1 MRFDYDL
8 IVIGGGAAGFVSAK
22 LAAGLGKKVALIEK
36 NRLGGE
42 CTNYGCIPSKT
53 LIRSAN
59 AVFHARRIEGP
70 TTAASS
76 GTVMDHVR
84 SIVKKV
90 LDGHGAEVFERLGIR
105 VLFGEPRFLDNHT
118 LDVSGT
124 TLTAKRF
131 IISTGS
137 SPFIPPIDGIDT
149 VPFLTNDNVWDLDRL
164 PPSMLILGGG
174 PIGTELAQAFARL
187 GTTTTIVE
195 MGEQIMIREDKDLR
209 DRLAG
214 WLAAEGVIIRTGTK
228 AVSVTSES
236 GKIGLTVENTDHS
249 RGSLL
254 ADAILVAVGR
264 KANVDGLGLEQAG
277 VKYSQKGIAVD
288 EQLRSSAPNIYACG
302 DVAGPYQFS
311 HMAEY
316 QARIAAQNAV
326 LPVTKRVNYDH
337 YIWCTFTDPELAH
350 AGLTEEEARDRSG
363 DRLRVYTWQY
373 ADTDRGK
380 TDGEEFGVA
389 KFVCDD
395 RYRILGAHILG
406 PRAGEL
412 IHEAQILKTF
422 GIPFYKL
429 DSVIH
434 VYPTFTDVVKQPAKL
449 CYIDKVRN
457 TWYVKLAS
465 ALFGRRKPGV

>member
-36 NRLGGE
+36 TRLGGE
-42 CTNYGCIPSKT
+42 CTNYGCVPSKT

-59 AVFHARRIEGP
+59 TLFHARCIEGS
-70 TTAASS
+70 TTAPSS

-84 SIVKKV
+84 SVVKKV

-164 PPSMLILGGG
+164 PSSMLILGGG

-195 MGEQIMIREDKDLR
+195 MGEQILIREDKDLR

-214 WLAAEGVIIRTGTK
+214 RLASEGVIIRTGTK
-228 AVSVTSES
+228 AVSVTREN
-236 GKIGLTVENTDHS
+236 GKIGLTVEDTDRN

-264 KANVDGLGLEQAG
+264 KANVNGLGLEQAG
-277 VKYSQKGIAVD
+277 VKYSQKGITVD
-288 EQLRSSAPNIYACG
+288 EQLRTSAPNIYACG

-326 LPVTKRVNYDH
+326 LPVKKRVSYDH

-350 AGLTEEEARDRSG
+350 AGLTEEEARARSG

-389 KFVCDD
+389 KFVCDN
-395 RYRILGAHILG
+395 RYRLLGAHILG

-422 GIPFYKL
+422 DMPFYKL

-449 CYIDKVRN
+449 CYIDKVRS

>member
-36 NRLGGE
+36 GRLGGE
-42 CTNYGCIPSKT
+42 CTNYGCVPSKT

-59 AVFHARRIEGP
+59 SRFHARGIGDL
-70 TTAASS
+70 TTAAASVA
-76 GTVMDHVR
+76 VMDHVR
-84 SIVKKV
+84 SIVKRV
-90 LDGHGAEVFERLGIR
+90 FDGHGAEVFERLGIR

-124 TLTAKRF
+124 TLNAKRF
-131 IISTGS
+131 IVSTGS
-137 SPFIPPIDGIDT
+137 SPFIPSIDGIDT

-164 PPSMLILGGG
+164 PSSMLILGGG

-187 GTTTTIVE
+187 GTEITIVE

-214 WLAAEGVIIRTGTK
+214 RLAGEGVTIRTGTK
-228 AVSVTSES
+228 AVSVAREN
-236 GKIGLTVENTDHS
+236 GKIALTVEDKDRN
-249 RGSLL
+249 RGPLM
-254 ADAILVAVGR
+254 ADSILVAVGR
-264 KANVDGLGLEQAG
+264 KANVDGLGLDQAG
-277 VKYSQKGIAVD
+277 VTYSQKGIAVD
-288 EQLRSSAPNIYACG
+288 EQLRTSAPNIYACG

-326 LPVTKRVNYDH
+326 LPVKRRASYDH

-350 AGLTEEEARDRSG
+350 AGLTEEEARARLG

-373 ADTDRGK
+373 GDTDRGK
-380 TDGEEFGVA
+380 TDGEEFGMA
-389 KFVCDD
+389 KFLCDD
-395 RYRILGAHILG
+395 RYRLLGAHILG

-422 GIPFYKL
+422 GMPFYKL

-449 CYIDKVRN
+449 CYIDKVRS

>member
-1 MRFDYDL
+1 
-8 IVIGGGAAGFVSAK
+8 
-22 LAAGLGKKVALIEK
+22 
-36 NRLGGE
+36 
-42 CTNYGCIPSKT
+42 
-53 LIRSAN
+53 
-59 AVFHARRIEGP
+59 
-70 TTAASS
+70 
-76 GTVMDHVR
+76 
-84 SIVKKV
+84 
-90 LDGHGAEVFERLGIR
+90 
-105 VLFGEPRFLDNHT
+105 
-118 LDVSGT
+118 
-124 TLTAKRF
+124 
-131 IISTGS
+131 
-137 SPFIPPIDGIDT
+137 
-149 VPFLTNDNVWDLDRL
+149 
-164 PPSMLILGGG
+164 
-174 PIGTELAQAFARL
+174 
-187 GTTTTIVE
+187 
-195 MGEQIMIREDKDLR
+195 MIREDKDLR

-214 WLAAEGVIIRTGTK
+214 WLAAEGGHNQDRD
-228 AVSVTSES
+228 ES
-236 GKIGLTVENTDHS
+236 GQRHKRERENRPHRGKHGS
-249 RGSLL
+249 QPGSLL

-288 EQLRSSAPNIYACG
+288 EQLRTSAPNIYACG

-350 AGLTEEEARDRSG
+350 AGLTEEAARARSD

-380 TDGEEFGVA
+380 TDGEDFGLA
-389 KFVCDD
+389 KFVCDH
-395 RYRILGAHILG
+395 RYRLLGAHILG

-412 IHEAQILKTF
+412 IHEAQILQRPF

-429 DSVIH
+429 DSVIP